1 MIFKGDLSKY
11 HPADAM
17 TFLSQIGLDG
27 ILSVA
32 DRECFITL
40 TFKAG
45 MLLDA
50 QSARGDQ
57 KLIRCLLHQGRL
69 NDNRVRH
76 LQQIQKETGLSV
88 RQILGKLKLV
98 ALDEIQNDLKL
109 GVLEVLRQLFLL
121 DQGSFN
127 FTETPVED
135 DGAGIRMDTAK
146 ATLTILP
153 QADEFRDFI
162 KNIQTAD
169 RKVQLNGN
177 RNAIKDPGPS
187 ERLVLKYA
195 TQQSTVNDLLEKTP
209 LPSHEVLQC
218 IQRFLDQKI
227 IALLSP
233 EKTSAAVADP
243 IVDPLFSAYKQALK
257 TVLRNHDV
265 VLRLGAL
272 LSFCKLYYDDMLVL
286 TARQGRLVHC
296 KTIRMNQGKG
306 LSQKSMN
313 GSFGHIDD
321 DPFFSTVCRSGI
333 AFFGKTF
340 PSRLLDEF
348 IEQHPNGDCAL
359 IPILLGPAISIFL
372 YSGASRSFSGLSPHH
387 YLELLSWIVAPA
399 RTTALHPPTAPA
411 HTPRGDSVSRTRNI
425 KDNVDVSSSVPPDED
440 SKTRIADMVARINEL
455 PPLPTVVSK
464 SLEMLSDPETPLEE
478 IETVI
483 SQDQALV
490 ATLIKV
496 GNSALYG
503 GMQKVTSLH
512 QVLARLGIKITRNL
526 ILSASTRS
534 YFHKN
539 RKGMRMWGQF
549 LWRHAVESALAA
561 RRIAETINYPD
572 PEEAFIGGLVHDIGK
587 LTMLM
592 LFPESYREILK
603 VRKVNQVNHKTAE
616 IQVVGYDHEQVGRL
630 LMNCWNMPDS
640 ARACAEFHH
649 RCHESGAYGLLTA
662 IVAYADYLSRQYGA
676 NPESL
681 LAEDHTYAHEI
692 IATLNLS
699 ESMQADL
706 VDTLIH
712 DFQEAESMME

>member
-1 MIFKGDLSKY
+1 
-11 HPADAM
+11 
-17 TFLSQIGLDG
+17 
-27 ILSVA
+27 
-32 DRECFITL
+32 
-40 TFKAG
+40 
-45 MLLDA
+45 
-50 QSARGDQ
+50 
-57 KLIRCLLHQGRL
+57 
-69 NDNRVRH
+69 
-76 LQQIQKETGLSV
+76 
-88 RQILGKLKLV
+88 
-98 ALDEIQNDLKL
+98 
-109 GVLEVLRQLFLL
+109 
-121 DQGSFN
+121 
-127 FTETPVED
+127 
-135 DGAGIRMDTAK
+135 
-146 ATLTILP
+146 
-153 QADEFRDFI
+153 
-162 KNIQTAD
+162 
-169 RKVQLNGN
+169 
-177 RNAIKDPGPS
+177 
-187 ERLVLKYA
+187 
-195 TQQSTVNDLLEKTP
+195 
-209 LPSHEVLQC
+209 
-218 IQRFLDQKI
+218 
-227 IALLSP
+227 
-233 EKTSAAVADP
+233 
-243 IVDPLFSAYKQALK
+243 
-257 TVLRNHDV
+257 
-265 VLRLGAL
+265 
-272 LSFCKLYYDDMLVL
+272 
-286 TARQGRLVHC
+286 
-296 KTIRMNQGKG
+296 
-306 LSQKSMN
+306 
-313 GSFGHIDD
+313 
-321 DPFFSTVCRSGI
+321 
-333 AFFGKTF
+333 
-340 PSRLLDEF
+340 
-348 IEQHPNGDCAL
+348 
-359 IPILLGPAISIFL
+359 
-372 YSGASRSFSGLSPHH
+372 
-387 YLELLSWIVAPA
+387 
-399 RTTALHPPTAPA
+399 
-411 HTPRGDSVSRTRNI
+411 
-425 KDNVDVSSSVPPDED
+425 
-440 SKTRIADMVARINEL
+440 MVARINEL

-464 SLEMLSDPETPLEE
+464 SLEMLSDPEIPLEE
-478 IETVI
+478 IEAVI

-561 RRIAETINYPD
+561 RRIAKTINYPD